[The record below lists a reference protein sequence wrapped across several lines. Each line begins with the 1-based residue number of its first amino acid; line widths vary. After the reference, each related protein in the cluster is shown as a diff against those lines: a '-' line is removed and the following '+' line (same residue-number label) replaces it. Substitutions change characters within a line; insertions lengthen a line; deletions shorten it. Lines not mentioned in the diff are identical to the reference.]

1 VKNVAVWSE
10 QLNTEI
16 WNKVITHADGTT
28 ERVAAQWNLPYIG
41 RLPGMDFLQMSPL
54 GWFNLT
60 WAMLVAACIIIV
72 VRHYR
77 SPLPIIPKSN
87 LAKGQL
93 IFLIILWIMVVANFE
108 RALTGWHPSRMLT
121 EWVIFV
127 NAMIATVL
135 VLILPHEEETVAIH
149 EMTDYKPYYKKL
161 WIKAAAT
168 IVLSSLFF
176 LGTNRLIYQYPAYDK
191 MNKYNYQFRFG
202 PDATWKVH
210 PNLKN
215 ANHK

>member
-1 VKNVAVWSE
+1 
-10 QLNTEI
+10 
-16 WNKVITHADGTT
+16 
-28 ERVAAQWNLPYIG
+28 
-41 RLPGMDFLQMSPL
+41 
-54 GWFNLT
+54 
-60 WAMLVAACIIIV
+60 LVAACIIIV

-127 NAMIATVL
+127 NAIIATVL
-135 VLILPHEEETVAIH
+135 VLLLPREEETIVIH
-149 EMTDYKPYYKKL
+149 EVDDYKPYYKRL
-161 WIKAAAT
+161 WVKAAVA
-168 IVLSSLFF
+168 IVISSLFF

-202 PDATWKVH
+202 PDATWRVH
-210 PNLKN
+210 PNMKN